1 MIDIAPYRLE
11 PGTIPLLVSFPH
23 VGTHV
28 PPAIAARLTPLAA
41 TVPDTDW
48 EVDRL
53 YDFVGAMGASR
64 LIASCSRYVVD
75 VNRPPDG
82 QSLYPGQAGT
92 DLVPTTDFDGVPL
105 YRPGVA
111 PDADEVE
118 RRKDAVWKPYHAA
131 LQAEL
136 ERLRS
141 VHGVALLW
149 EAHSIRAE
157 VPRLFEG
164 RLPDL
169 NIGTADGA
177 SCAPGL
183 GERLL
188 ELASASPYSAVLNGR
203 FKGGYITRHYGRPET
218 GVHAVQMEIVQA
230 TYMDDAERSFD
241 ETRAARLRPT
251 LRTLVETA
259 LAAVREA

>member
-1 MIDIAPYRLE
+1 MIDMAPYRFE

-28 PPAIAARLTPLAA
+28 PPAIADRLMPVAA

-64 LIASCSRYVVD
+64 LIATCSRYVVD

-105 YRPGVA
+105 YRPGET
-111 PDADEVE
+111 PDSAEVE
-118 RRKDAVWKPYHAA
+118 RRKDAVWRPYHAA
-131 LQAEL
+131 LQSEL
-136 ERLRS
+136 ARLRS
-141 VHGVALLW
+141 QHGAVLLW

-157 VPRLFEG
+157 VPRLFDG

-177 SCAPGL
+177 SCAAGL

-188 ELASASPYSAVLNGR
+188 ELANASPYSAVLNGR

-218 GVHAVQMEIVQA
+218 GIHAVQMEIVQA
-230 TYMDDAERSFD
+230 AYMDDSERSFD

-251 LRTLVETA
+251 LRTLVESA

>member
-1 MIDIAPYRLE
+1 MTDIAPYRLE
-11 PGTIPLLVSFPH
+11 RGTIPLLVSFPH

-28 PPAIAARLTPLAA
+28 PPSIAARLTPRAA

-53 YDFVGAMGASR
+53 YDFVAAMGASR
-64 LIASCSRYVVD
+64 LIATCSRYVVD

-105 YRPGVA
+105 YRPGEA
-111 PDADEVE
+111 PDAAEVE
-118 RRKDAVWKPYHAA
+118 RRKEAVWRPYHAA

-136 ERLRS
+136 DHLHS
-141 VHGVALLW
+141 VHGTALLW
-149 EAHSIRAE
+149 EAHSIRAI

-177 SCAPGL
+177 SCAPGI

-188 ELASASPYSAVLNGR
+188 ELAKASSYSSVLNGR
-203 FKGGYITRHYGRPET
+203 FKGGYITRQYGRPDA
-218 GVHAVQMEIVQA
+218 GIHAVQMEIVQA
-230 TYMDDAERSFD
+230 AYMDDAERSFD
-241 ETRAARLRPT
+241 EARAAKLRPT
-251 LRTLVETA
+251 LRTLVDAA
-259 LAAVREA
+259 LAAVRDA